1 MKTSSCNSSGCGHT
15 SSYQN
20 GLAGAGDDAAGAVA
34 APSDPSKN
42 NPAKPLTSLSNAQ
55 NHLAVLPL
63 LKESS
68 ARDFPDDLP
77 ARMEIFFLEVSIS
90 LHSIVLGESPSKL
103 SKQVKSSQVRR

>member
-1 MKTSSCNSSGCGHT
+1 MKTSSCNGSGCGHT

-20 GLAGAGDDAAGAVA
+20 GAGDDAAGAVA
-34 APSDPSKN
+34 APSDPSKI

-90 LHSIVLGESPSKL
+90 LHSIVLGES
-103 SKQVKSSQVRR
+103 QVRHPPAAALRAFR